1 MLLILNEKTDFCIS
15 CVLLF
20 LPIWILILALD
31 LMLVL
36 CVRSFCVLD
45 LVPHRFSVRFGA
57 FPIFFNSAPD
67 LVFSAAARTERI
79 SRAPDFLL
87 LSEQALP
94 YPVSRYGFR
103 SVLGEGAT
111 LDSFFVD

>member
-1 MLLILNEKTDFCIS
+1 VCAVVLPHLDFDFGFGSDACS
-15 CVLLF
+15 LCSLF
-20 LPIWILILALD
+20 LCAGFGSPSIFHSLG
-31 LMLVL
+31 
-36 CVRSFCVLD
+36 
-45 LVPHRFSVRFGA
+45 GA